1 MSKLVKTWRVFLF
14 GLGCILAG
22 IYLRIAL
29 TYFRNVLY
37 FGESVSKK
45 NFTLI

>member
-1 MSKLVKTWRVFLF
+1 MSKLSKNMASFSV
-14 GLGCILAG
+14 
-22 IYLRIAL
+22 
-29 TYFRNVLY
+29 RNVLY